1 MSAPTA
7 LRGSGKRP
15 SEGAQEMTRMLHRR
29 RFNFSLALAA
39 VFAIGCAGSVS
50 QRPPRNAEVIS
61 PALITGQWVGTYRAA
76 SVDRDGKFRMI
87 VEQRGDSLGG
97 WLDLVGVPPEPGRA
111 VRAAPAGGDS
121 VRVPIPSITQDGV
134 RARFHSA
141 SYWDP
146 GCGCALKLEITGFV
160 VADTL
165 KGYFHSTGTAL
176 MAPGEG
182 SWRAVR
188 VR

>member
-1 MSAPTA
+1 M
-7 LRGSGKRP
+7 RP
-15 SEGAQEMTRMLHRR
+15 ALHRR
-29 RFNFSLALAA
+29 RCTLALTLASLLS
-39 VFAIGCAGSVS
+39 IGCAGSVS

-61 PALITGQWVGTYRAA
+61 PALLTGQWLGTYRAA
-76 SVDRDGKFRMI
+76 SVARDGKFRLI

-111 VRAAPAGGDS
+111 VRATPAAGGDS

-134 RARFHSA
+134 RARFQSA

-165 KGYFHSTGTAL
+165 SGYFHSTGTAL

>member
-1 MSAPTA
+1 M
-7 LRGSGKRP
+7 RP
-15 SEGAQEMTRMLHRR
+15 VLDRR
-29 RFNFSLALAA
+29 RVFCAVALMA
-39 VFAIGCAGSVS
+39 VTIGCGSVS
-50 QRPPRNAEVIS
+50 QRPPRNAEIIS

-76 SVDRDGKFRMI
+76 SVERDGKFRMI

-97 WLDLVGVPPEPGRA
+97 WLDLIGVPPEPGRA
-111 VRAAPAGGDS
+111 VRAAPAAGGDS

-146 GCGCALKLEITGFV
+146 GCGCALRLELTGFV

-165 KGYFHSTGTAL
+165 KGYFHAIGTAL

-188 VR
+188 AR